1 MTKKFLSLLLAV
13 LMVLSMAVPAMA
25 TPLDGFEPLGEE
37 QTSAESKAVAE
48 PQAAVGGLDPIGGTG
63 AEIQASKPSKLTKST
78 VDKMQIRAYGFAK
91 DDNGKKITGDA
102 VPSKVKA
109 NGVSYTIGE
118 VEGNDVDGYTTTV
131 TFHFAHGDKFEAAAS
146 DVFNTN
152 TKLDFYK
159 AGISGNWVYSF
170 SDDRPAD
177 QVLTL
182 YWVMKGSKA
191 QWCVKVAPS
200 KLTPD
205 GYSTNLTSGI
215 ANIIKVNLR
224 LDTDTSVNHSVIYKD
239 GMNGMIFLDRTF
251 SVEEGSPTPA
261 FDGNLAAND
270 NYEFVKWTPD
280 VAETVTEDAV
290 YTATWKE
297 VQRYSITFN
306 GNGTNQLSGAISGNY
321 TSGTKYTAGTN
332 VNLNTAMDGKKFT
345 KALSD
350 DYSTNYRQTGW
361 NTKADGTGT
370 HYDMNGTFVMPDYDV
385 TLYAEWE
392 AYEWIHWNVQMSEG
406 GDYINYS
413 TGYTGPK
420 ADVQSFKAYTGN
432 LGNSYGKVPAAY
444 YTPVKAVAK
453 VGYKFIGWYDV
464 AKNECISTND
474 TLYVDDFRNLRELT
488 LAESGAVLEARF
500 EAKKASNIHVVI
512 YKASNLTKPVVS
524 MAITNLY
531 AGDTFAPNIA
541 DYYSSANGYEYVGW
555 FNDGNFNNYKAGKNY
570 TEATEFTVSG
580 NWQNVIAVV
589 TDYEKVVV
597 KAVYDGDKEN
607 AKTVYSGLALRGT
620 NVIEFLEANAGV
632 GEVKGHTLDKWFN
645 WDWYGH
651 KVADNATVN
660 GWTNV
665 YVTYDRNS
673 YTVKYVDG
681 ADGAAFAEESYTVKY
696 GDPTP
701 AFKGSLTAYPGW
713 KFKAW
718 TPDLADTVTEDVT
731 YTATWEPKGANTI
744 IYWGNGGTRSK
755 YSVGDTFWSE
765 YTSAAEI
772 KVRGNGF
779 LSFALDEYAFN
790 GWNTKADG
798 TGDSYKSG
806 DMYKFTAAH
815 DLDKANLYA
824 QWKLIAF
831 NVSFNSN
838 GGNTLDPIKVTLNKP
853 YGTLPS
859 AGSINGLQNLGWYLV
874 DEQGNVTDTAVN
886 AKTVVTL
893 ERDHTLFQK
902 REIKTP
908 TVKISLSRP
917 VYNYLDK
924 PVSLNASLTEY
935 PALKYSYQWYKD
947 GVALAN
953 DDLYDGVNTKSLT
966 LKHDYVSASGVYKL
980 VVTVTLADGSDI
992 VVTNSPVT
1000 AEASYTLNIR
1010 RTSNMLYYDANGGE
1024 GGPSNNSDYYDKAN
1038 DRYVAKVQSSQPTRS
1053 EWKFI
1058 GWNTK
1063 ADGTGDSYKAGDFYV
1078 FDRQLSENGGLK
1090 AWLYAQW
1097 DHLTCAENLE
1107 DVKVITKPTCTEKGL
1122 KLCRCT
1128 VCGDEYKVEI
1138 PALGHDH
1145 GGRWTWNREEHWKKC
1160 LRCGAIIDCEEH
1172 TYGDWKP
1179 VVDEKGK
1186 DTDRE
1191 ERSCTVCGFTQYAQT
1206 IHIGGSTVT
1215 KPTDEQNPNTGAQ
1228 VPSLLPAL
1236 AVLAGAAVVLRKRK

>member
-1 MTKKFLSLLLAV
+1 MKKFLSMLLAIV
-13 LMVLSMAVPAMA
+13 MVFGFATPAMA
-25 TPLDGFEPLGEE
+25 EQTEEPVGYAPAGSVQPLGSPFGIWLYVTAPEC
-37 QTSAESKAVAE
+37 
-48 PQAAVGGLDPIGGTG
+48 DCGTDCG
-63 AEIQASKPSKLTKST
+63 AEVRVTGGI
-78 VDKMQIRAYGFAK
+78 
-91 DDNGKKITGDA
+91 KIGRG
-102 VPSKVKA
+102 
-109 NGVSYTIGE
+109 GVEPYNE
-118 VEGNDVDGYTTTV
+118 
-131 TFHFAHGDKFEAAAS
+131 
-146 DVFNTN
+146 
-152 TKLDFYK
+152 
-159 AGISGNWVYSF
+159 
-170 SDDRPAD
+170 
-177 QVLTL
+177 VLT
-182 YWVMKGSKA
+182 KGSKTLQVYFNSSNPVTIEA
-191 QWCVKVAPS
+191 VCGSCQYDFTEWEIAEDRLLGDKVTTASES
-200 KLTPD
+200 KL
-205 GYSTNLTSGI
+205 
-215 ANIIKVNLR
+215 
-224 LDTDTSVNHSVIYKD
+224 VIDEKS
-239 GMNGMIFLDRTF
+239 FLVRT
-251 SVEEGSPTPA
+251 
-261 FDGNLAAND
+261 
-270 NYEFVKWTPD
+270 Y
-280 VAETVTEDAV
+280 
-290 YTATWKE
+290 YTA
-297 VQRYSITFN
+297 
-306 GNGTNQLSGAISGNY
+306 
-321 TSGTKYTAGTN
+321 
-332 VNLNTAMDGKKFT
+332 KF
-345 KALSD
+345 
-350 DYSTNYRQTGW
+350 QT
-361 NTKADGTGT
+361 
-370 HYDMNGTFVMPDYDV
+370 
-385 TLYAEWE
+385 
-392 AYEWIHWNVQMSEG
+392 
-406 GDYINYS
+406 
-413 TGYTGPK
+413 
-420 ADVQSFKAYTGN
+420 
-432 LGNSYGKVPAAY
+432 
-444 YTPVKAVAK
+444 
-453 VGYKFIGWYDV
+453 
-464 AKNECISTND
+464 
-474 TLYVDDFRNLRELT
+474 
-488 LAESGAVLEARF
+488 
-500 EAKKASNIHVVI
+500 
-512 YKASNLTKPVVS
+512 
-524 MAITNLY
+524 
-531 AGDTFAPNIA
+531 
-541 DYYSSANGYEYVGW
+541 
-555 FNDGNFNNYKAGKNY
+555 
-570 TEATEFTVSG
+570 
-580 NWQNVIAVV
+580 
-589 TDYEKVVV
+589 EK
-597 KAVYDGDKEN
+597 
-607 AKTVYSGLALRGT
+607 T
-620 NVIEFLEANAGV
+620 
-632 GEVKGHTLDKWFN
+632 
-645 WDWYGH
+645 
-651 KVADNATVN
+651 
-660 GWTNV
+660 
-665 YVTYDRNS
+665 

-681 ADGAAFAEESYTVKY
+681 VDGEEVFADQSYTVKY
-696 GDPTP
+696 NEATP
-701 AFKGSLTAYPGW
+701 AFQGDLTKYPGW

-765 YTSAAEI
+765 YTSDAEI

-815 DLDKANLYA
+815 DLDMANLYA

-947 GVALAN
+947 GAALAN

-1010 RTSNMLYYDANGGE
+1010 RTSNMLYYNANGGE
-1024 GGPSNNSDYYDKAN
+1024 SGPSNNSDYYDKAN

-1107 DVKVITKPTCTEKGL
+1107 DVKVITEPTCTEKGL

-1128 VCGDEYKVEI
+1128 VCGDEYEVEI

-1179 VVDEKGK
+1179 VVDNKGK

-1236 AVLAGAAVVLRKRK
+1236 AVLAGAAVVLGKRK

>member
-1 MTKKFLSLLLAV
+1 MKKFLSMLLAIV
-13 LMVLSMAVPAMA
+13 MVFGFATPAMA
-25 TPLDGFEPLGEE
+25 EQTEEPVGYAPAGSVQPLGSPVGILIYVTAPECDCG
-37 QTSAESKAVAE
+37 TDCGAEVRVTGGIKSRKIV
-48 PQAAVGGLDPIGGTG
+48 GLD
-63 AEIQASKPSKLTKST
+63 L
-78 VDKMQIRAYGFAK
+78 V
-91 DDNGKKITGDA
+91 
-102 VPSKVKA
+102 
-109 NGVSYTIGE
+109 
-118 VEGNDVDGYTTTV
+118 VEPYN
-131 TFHFAHGDKFEAAAS
+131 E
-146 DVFNTN
+146 
-152 TKLDFYK
+152 
-159 AGISGNWVYSF
+159 
-170 SDDRPAD
+170 
-177 QVLTL
+177 VLT
-182 YWVMKGSKA
+182 KGSKTLQVYFNSSNPVTIEA
-191 QWCVKVAPS
+191 VCGSCQYDFTEWEIAEDLLFHDKVTTASES
-200 KLTPD
+200 KL
-205 GYSTNLTSGI
+205 
-215 ANIIKVNLR
+215 
-224 LDTDTSVNHSVIYKD
+224 VIDEKS
-239 GMNGMIFLDRTF
+239 FLVRTYYMAKF
-251 SVEEGSPTPA
+251 Q
-261 FDGNLAAND
+261 
-270 NYEFVKWTPD
+270 
-280 VAETVTEDAV
+280 TE
-290 YTATWKE
+290 
-297 VQRYSITFN
+297 
-306 GNGTNQLSGAISGNY
+306 
-321 TSGTKYTAGTN
+321 
-332 VNLNTAMDGKKFT
+332 
-345 KALSD
+345 
-350 DYSTNYRQTGW
+350 
-361 NTKADGTGT
+361 
-370 HYDMNGTFVMPDYDV
+370 
-385 TLYAEWE
+385 
-392 AYEWIHWNVQMSEG
+392 
-406 GDYINYS
+406 
-413 TGYTGPK
+413 
-420 ADVQSFKAYTGN
+420 
-432 LGNSYGKVPAAY
+432 
-444 YTPVKAVAK
+444 
-453 VGYKFIGWYDV
+453 
-464 AKNECISTND
+464 
-474 TLYVDDFRNLRELT
+474 
-488 LAESGAVLEARF
+488 
-500 EAKKASNIHVVI
+500 
-512 YKASNLTKPVVS
+512 
-524 MAITNLY
+524 
-531 AGDTFAPNIA
+531 
-541 DYYSSANGYEYVGW
+541 
-555 FNDGNFNNYKAGKNY
+555 
-570 TEATEFTVSG
+570 
-580 NWQNVIAVV
+580 
-589 TDYEKVVV
+589 
-597 KAVYDGDKEN
+597 
-607 AKTVYSGLALRGT
+607 KT
-620 NVIEFLEANAGV
+620 
-632 GEVKGHTLDKWFN
+632 
-645 WDWYGH
+645 
-651 KVADNATVN
+651 
-660 GWTNV
+660 
-665 YVTYDRNS
+665 

-681 ADGAAFAEESYTVKY
+681 VDGAAFADQSYTVKY
-696 GDPTP
+696 NEATP
-701 AFKGSLTAYPGW
+701 AFSGTPTREGYNFLGWEPRVAEKVTAD
-713 KFKAW
+713 A
-718 TPDLADTVTEDVT
+718 T
-731 YTATWEPKGANTI
+731 YT
-744 IYWGNGGTRSK
+744 
-755 YSVGDTFWSE
+755 
-765 YTSAAEI
+765 
-772 KVRGNGF
+772 
-779 LSFALDEYAFN
+779 
-790 GWNTKADG
+790 
-798 TGDSYKSG
+798 
-806 DMYKFTAAH
+806 
-815 DLDKANLYA
+815 A

-874 DEQGNVTDTAVN
+874 DEQGNVTDTAVT

-1063 ADGTGDSYKAGDFYV
+1063 ADGSGDSYKAGDFYV

-1107 DVKVITKPTCTEKGL
+1107 DVKVITEPTCTEKGL

-1128 VCGDEYKVEI
+1128 VCGDEYEVEI

-1179 VVDEKGK
+1179 VVDNKGK